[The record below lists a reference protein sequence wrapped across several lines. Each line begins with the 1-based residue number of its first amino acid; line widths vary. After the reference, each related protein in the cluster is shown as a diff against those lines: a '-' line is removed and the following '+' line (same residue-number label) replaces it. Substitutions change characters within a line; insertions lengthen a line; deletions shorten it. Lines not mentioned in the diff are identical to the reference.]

1 MSNSVKN
8 SKIGIIASSII
19 IAGALITIALIL
31 WGSASG
37 FGHMDNYMGGD
48 NSHESGFSGA
58 QLIVLIVALSILVVS
73 VIFLLI
79 SQRRSDMNDRT
90 AFHYSNAS
98 AKEETDVQTSMKP
111 TAETK
116 LSSTYDSE
124 QLISRL
130 LNGDEKKL
138 YEIIANMGGEI
149 LQKDIVAR
157 KTFSKAKVTRLL
169 DKLEGRGL
177 IIRERYGLTNKVK
190 LIK

>member
-1 MSNSVKN
+1 
-8 SKIGIIASSII
+8 
-19 IAGALITIALIL
+19 
-31 WGSASG
+31 
-37 FGHMDNYMGGD
+37 MDNHMMGGD

-58 QLIVLIVALSILVVS
+58 QLIVLIVALSILVIS

-79 SQRRSDMNDRT
+79 SPRRSDMNNRT
-90 AFHYSNAS
+90 TFHYSNAS
-98 AKEETDVQTSMKP
+98 AKEATAVQTSMKP

>member
-1 MSNSVKN
+1 MKN
-8 SKIGIIASSII
+8 IKIEIIAFSII

-37 FGHMDNYMGGD
+37 FGHTDNHMMGGG

-79 SQRRSDMNDRT
+79 SPRRSGMNDRT

-98 AKEETDVQTSMKP
+98 AKEATDVQTSMKP
-111 TAETK
+111 TAGTK

-124 QLISRL
+124 QLIGRL

-157 KTFSKAKVTRLL
+157 KTFSKAKVTGFWISWKGG
-169 DKLEGRGL
+169 D
-177 IIRERYGLTNKVK
+177 
-190 LIK
+190 